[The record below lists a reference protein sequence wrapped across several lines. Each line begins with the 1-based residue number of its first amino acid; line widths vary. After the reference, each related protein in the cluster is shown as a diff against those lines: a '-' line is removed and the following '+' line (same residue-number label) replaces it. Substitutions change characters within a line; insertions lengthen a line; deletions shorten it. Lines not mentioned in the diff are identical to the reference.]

1 MLKPRPQERKKMDK
15 KVCVIYTGGT
25 IGMVPTDKGYAPEKG
40 YFQGLLNEI
49 PQLNYPDM
57 PQWELVEF
65 DPLLDSSDMS
75 VEHWNMIGRAIAERY
90 DDFDGFVVLHGTDTM
105 AYSASALSFML
116 EGLAK
121 PVVFTGSQIP
131 MCRVGS
137 DGLSNLTNSLLIASG
152 ETACEVGVF
161 FDGELYRGNRCTK
174 VSADTLDAFKSPNH
188 RPLATVGLDIHYHK
202 KALSLPV
209 QKEQFTLCEFSSV
222 PIAVLKLF
230 PGIDFNGFM
239 SLVSGGM
246 KAVILEAFGSG
257 NIPSSAAFDE
267 FLELA
272 KESGTV
278 IAVCSQCSQGTARFG
293 AYAASSSLKSA
304 GALSCLD
311 MTTEAAVAKFYYLFS
326 KNLGRQAL
334 VRAME
339 TNLRGEVS
347 I

>member
-1 MLKPRPQERKKMDK
+1 MDK

-25 IGMVPTDKGYAPEKG
+25 IGMVPTENGYAPEPG
-40 YFQGLLNEI
+40 YFEGLLNEI
-49 PQLNYPDM
+49 PQLRYPDM
-57 PQWELVEF
+57 PYWKFVEF

-121 PVVFTGSQIP
+121 PVIFTGSQIP
-131 MCRVGS
+131 MCQVGS
-137 DGLSNLTNSLLIASG
+137 DGLSNLVNSLLIAAEG
-152 ETACEVGVF
+152 VACEVGVF
-161 FDGELYRGNRCTK
+161 FNGELYRGNRSVK
-174 VSADTLDAFKSPNH
+174 VSADSLDAFKSPNA
-188 RPLATVGLDIHYHK
+188 RPLATVGMDIRYHR

-209 QKEQFTLCEFSSV
+209 QSDEFRLCEFGSV

-230 PGIDFNGFM
+230 PGINFDRFQ
-239 SLVSGGM
+239 SLVSGSM

-257 NIPSSAAFDE
+257 NIPSSGGAFDE
-267 FLELA
+267 FLKKA
-272 KESGTV
+272 DDSGTV
-278 IAVCSQCSQGTARFG
+278 IAVCSQCSQGTARLG
-293 AYAASSSLKSA
+293 AYAASSSLKNF

-326 KNLGRQAL
+326 KGLDRQAL

>member
-1 MLKPRPQERKKMDK
+1 MDR

-25 IGMVPTDKGYAPEKG
+25 IGMVPTEDGYAPRKG
-40 YFQGLLNEI
+40 YFESLLNDI
-49 PQLNYPDM
+49 PQLRYPDM
-57 PQWELVEF
+57 PEWEIVEF

-90 DDFDGFVVLHGTDTM
+90 EAFDGFVVLHGTDTM

-116 EGLAK
+116 EGLTK
-121 PVVFTGSQIP
+121 PVICTGSQIP

-137 DGLSNLTNSLLIASG
+137 DGLSNLINSLLIAADG
-152 ETACEVGVF
+152 VACEVGVF
-161 FDGELYRGNRCTK
+161 FNGELYRGNRSTK
-174 VSADTLDAFKSPNH
+174 VSADSLEAFRSPNA
-188 RPLATVGLDIHYHK
+188 RPLATVGMNIRYHR

-209 QKEQFTLCEFSSV
+209 QSDQFKLCEFGSV

-230 PGIDFNGFM
+230 PGINFDRFE
-239 SLVSGGM
+239 SLVSGNM

-257 NIPSSAAFDE
+257 NIPSSGGAFDK
-267 FLELA
+267 FLQRA
-272 KESGTV
+272 QESGTV
-278 IAVCSQCSQGTARFG
+278 IAVCSQCSQGTARLG
-293 AYAASSSLKSA
+293 AYAASSSLKTF

-326 KNLGRQAL
+326 KGVDRQTL
-334 VRAME
+334 IRAME

-347 I
+347 IS